1 MAKKAK
7 SVTVSETENFRLE
20 ADSIGTKQVPADA
33 LYGVQSLRAKEN
45 FPITGERMNPVFI
58 RSMAQLKKA
67 CAIAN
72 MKAKELTPEQAEVI
86 IAACDK
92 IIAGEYLD
100 EFIVDPIQGSAGT
113 SMNMN
118 ANEVIANI
126 AIVSMGGKPG
136 QYDMIHPND
145 HVNRGQSTNDIIPS
159 AGKITTLFLLDRLD
173 KSLATLEKELLK
185 KAKQFDGILK
195 MGRTQLQDAVP
206 MRLGQEFNA
215 YATAVA
221 RGRQRI
227 RKASEE
233 MTALNMGATAIG
245 TAINAN
251 PKYFNTVVKE
261 ISKVTGKKFTQAED
275 LIDGTM
281 NIESFAAVSGAVR
294 DTAVAL
300 SKMSN
305 DLRLLSSGPRTGIG
319 EINLPAMQNGSSIMP
334 GKVNPVI
341 PEVVNQAAFRVIGN
355 DVTIAMAAEGGQ
367 MELNAFE
374 PITFYSLFQSI
385 EILANAV
392 DTLTENCIKG
402 ITANKQ
408 RCDDLMHASVG
419 IVTAL
424 APIIGY
430 QASANL
436 AKEALKTNVP
446 VKVLAVQKGIMTE
459 EQLNEVLDPY
469 KLTEPPV
476 RK

>member
-20 ADSIGTKQVPADA
+20 ADSIGTKQVPVDA

-392 DTLTENCIKG
+392 DTLTENCVKG

-408 RCDDLMHASVG
+408 RCDDLLHASVG

>member
-20 ADSIGTKQVPADA
+20 ADSIGTKQVPVDA

-233 MTALNMGATAIG
+233 MTTLNMGATAIG

>member
-20 ADSIGTKQVPADA
+20 ADSIGTKQVPVDA

-72 MKAKELTPEQAEVI
+72 MKAKELTPEQAEAI

-100 EFIVDPIQGSAGT
+100 QFIVDPIQGSAGT

-136 QYDMIHPND
+136 QYEMIHPND

-221 RGRQRI
+221 RGRNRI

-251 PKYFNTVVKE
+251 PKYFNAVVKE
-261 ISKVTGKKFTQAED
+261 VSKVTGKKFTQAED

-300 SKMSN
+300 SKMCN

-385 EILANAV
+385 EVLANAV
-392 DTLTENCIKG
+392 DTLVENCIKG

-408 RCDDLMHASVG
+408 RCDDLLHASVG

>member
-20 ADSIGTKQVPADA
+20 ADSIGTKQVPVDA

-392 DTLTENCIKG
+392 DTLTENCVKG

>member
-20 ADSIGTKQVPADA
+20 ADSIGTKQVPVDA